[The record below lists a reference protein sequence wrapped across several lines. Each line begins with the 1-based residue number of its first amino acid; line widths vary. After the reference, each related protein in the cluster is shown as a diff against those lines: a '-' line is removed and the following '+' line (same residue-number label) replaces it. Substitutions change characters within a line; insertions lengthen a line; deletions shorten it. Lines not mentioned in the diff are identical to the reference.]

1 MKYSLLIIIALGVL
15 AGCNQSSTRQAE
27 NIAVVEKYIQ
37 AVEAKDYETMKSL
50 LDDGYLGLGPSI
62 YDSIGKE
69 AALVNWQDNIENLYQ
84 SIEYERSQNAA
95 VTITSG
101 DNQGEWVSNWAQ
113 LKITYKNKRGTVV
126 IWANTNYK
134 IENGKVVKSFTF
146 YNEADA
152 LRQLGYVFINPNNF

>member
-1 MKYSLLIIIALGVL
+1 MKYSLLIIIAFGIIT
-15 AGCNQSSTRQAE
+15 GCNQSSTRQAE

-37 AVEAKDYETMKSL
+37 AVETKDYETMKSL
-50 LDDGYLGLGPSI
+50 LDDDYLGLGPSI

-69 AALVNWQDNIENLYQ
+69 AALVNWQDNIENLYE
-84 SIEYERSQNAA
+84 SIDYERSQNAA
-95 VTITSG
+95 VTISSG

-113 LKITYKNKRGTVV
+113 LKIIYKNNRGSVV

-134 IENGKVVKSFTF
+134 VENGKVVRSFTF

-152 LRQLGYVFINPNNF
+152 LRQLGYVFINPNDL